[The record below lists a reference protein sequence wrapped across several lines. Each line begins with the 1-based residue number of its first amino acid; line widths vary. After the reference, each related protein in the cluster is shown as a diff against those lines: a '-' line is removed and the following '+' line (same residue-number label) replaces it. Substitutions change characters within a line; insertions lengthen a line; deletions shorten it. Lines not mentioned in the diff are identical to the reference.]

1 MLQQASHMILPLM
14 APSEN
19 EDGQHHE
26 QMNLQSI
33 ESQAAGNNMD
43 NDWRQKLWIEVKR
56 DTKGRDLFKS
66 NKESKNNERD
76 EDDHQFDEL
85 TEDVEELT
93 LDKKKATE
101 EFL

>member
-1 MLQQASHMILPLM
+1 M
-14 APSEN
+14 
-19 EDGQHHE
+19 
-26 QMNLQSI
+26 SI
-33 ESQAAGNNMD
+33 DSQATGSNMD

-66 NKESKNNERD
+66 HKESSKEL
-76 EDDHQFDEL
+76 EDDHQFEEL

-101 EFL
+101 EFLSHLL

>member
-1 MLQQASHMILPLM
+1 
-14 APSEN
+14 
-19 EDGQHHE
+19 
-26 QMNLQSI
+26 MNLQSI

-66 NKESKNNERD
+66 HKESKNNERD
-76 EDDHQFDEL
+76 EDDHQFEQL